1 MKSNKKPVSNTNAE
15 NNKQQTEISVET
27 MKKELGNG
35 RNEVEKNQI
44 SCKPCNYYDGI
55 NLIELDREVKWVKT
69 TSLKLSFHHLEF
81 YSLVPILDNA
91 LIKSIINKGVI
102 APLLITS
109 NHIIISGVMRFMVA
123 LVLKL
128 EVVPVIYDTNDELNG
143 QMAA

>member
-1 MKSNKKPVSNTNAE
+1 MEKRVKPVSNTNAE

-44 SCKPCNYYDGI
+44 SCKPCNYYEGI

-69 TSLKLSFHHLEF
+69 TTLKLSYHQFENNF
-81 YSLVPILDNA
+81 NGKILNRT
-91 LIKSIINKGVI
+91 LINSIKNKGI
-102 APLLITS
+102 ITPLLITS
-109 NHIIISGVMRFMVA
+109 NHYIISGVMRFMVA
-123 LVLKL
+123 MLLKM
-128 EVVPVIYDTNDELNG
+128 EVVPVIYHTNDELNG

>member
-1 MKSNKKPVSNTNAE
+1 MEKKVKPVSNTNVE

-27 MKKELGNG
+27 MKNELGIG
-35 RNEVEKNQI
+35 RDEVEKNQI
-44 SCKPCNYYDGI
+44 ACKPYNYEGI
-55 NLIELDREVKWVKT
+55 NLIELDKEVKWVKT

-91 LIKSIINKGVI
+91 LIKSIINDGVI

-123 LVLKL
+123 LVLKM